1 MRDDTRHKS
10 WDISTLRARTHA
22 LACGLRV
29 IVLHR
34 GTAPSDAAQWLT
46 PHSANARFQHHL
58 PTAELQVPRD
68 RPKRLAMAREER
80 GQDSFST
87 VNVAHIDEVVEHSAS
102 HVASSRPT

>member
-22 LACGLRV
+22 LACGPRV
-29 IVLHR
+29 IVLRR
-34 GTAPSDAAQWLT
+34 GAAPSDAAQWLT
-46 PHSANARFQHHL
+46 PHSANARFQHHPHSANARFQHHL

-87 VNVAHIDEVVEHSAS
+87 VNVAHI
-102 HVASSRPT
+102 